1 MLCYFVLKRDISHII
16 FLSLTI
22 YIVYKPDLIDK
33 VSRPKFYQ
41 RALSKK
47 KKKKK
52 KKKKFN
58 CTRQNIHV
66 KAEERP
72 SVLPA
77 VQGDQDDTTQ

>member
-47 KKKKK
+47 KKKIK
-52 KKKKFN
+52 